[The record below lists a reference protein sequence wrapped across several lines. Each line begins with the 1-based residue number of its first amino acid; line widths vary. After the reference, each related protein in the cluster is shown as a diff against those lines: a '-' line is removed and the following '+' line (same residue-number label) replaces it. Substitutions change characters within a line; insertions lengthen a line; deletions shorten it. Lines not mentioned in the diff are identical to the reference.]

1 MPKKAVSISILP
13 EYHAKLKAIAQSKN
27 KTMTRLVEEWIDRLK
42 LPSAVKPQTGN
53 IDGLVRVCVNRL
65 NNADNWEDVEKIT
78 SRWDAE
84 FKAKAWDQLGEEG
97 RIRIQG
103 LKEQEF

>member
-1 MPKKAVSISILP
+1 MSKKAVSISILP

-42 LPSAVKPQTGN
+42 PPSAVKPQTGN

-65 NNADNWEDVEKIT
+65 KNADNWEDVEKLT

-84 FKAKAWDQLGEEG
+84 FKAKVWEQLGEEG
-97 RIRIQG
+97 RSRIQS
-103 LKEQEF
+103 LKEEF